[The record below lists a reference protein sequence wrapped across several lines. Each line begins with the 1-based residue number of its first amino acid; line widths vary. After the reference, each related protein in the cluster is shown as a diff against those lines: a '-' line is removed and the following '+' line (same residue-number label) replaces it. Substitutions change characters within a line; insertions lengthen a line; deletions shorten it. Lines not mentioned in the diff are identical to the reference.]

1 MNDLPRSWLS
11 TTSLSTRLSKG
22 KRRDSSVGLLTAA
35 GLAGS
40 GADGFGSP
48 SQEISSA
55 AAASSGRKR
64 IRIRPQYNAPGG
76 KQLWRRTLLPD
87 RWDFVLA
94 DSAVRGGEHQTFRPS
109 LRNQEPVE
117 GRSEEH
123 TSELQSLRHL
133 VCR

>member
-11 TTSLSTRLSKG
+11 TTSVSTRLSKG
-22 KRRDSSVGLLTAA
+22 KRRDASVGLLTAA

-64 IRIRPQYNAPGG
+64 IRIRPQDHAPGG
-76 KQLWRRTLLPD
+76 RQLGRRTLLPD
-87 RWDFVLA
+87 VWDLVLA
-94 DSAVRGGEHQTFRPS
+94 DSAVRGGELQPSRPS
-109 LRNQEPVE
+109 LRDQEPVE
-117 GRSEEH
+117 G
-123 TSELQSLRHL
+123 
-133 VCR
+133 